1 VFLHAL
7 IFKGLEDFR
16 KGGKMTGFDRFFP
29 KQKESAERGAA
40 WQKNL
45 T

>member
-16 KGGKMTGFDRFFP
+16 KGGKMTVSDRFFRSRTRA
-29 KQKESAERGAA
+29 QNEVYHGRRI
-40 WQKNL
+40 
-45 T
+45 